1 MTLTIRRLKYRAVD
15 PHALQFREWRENVGL
30 SQANAATLLGYK
42 SEYLA
47 NVELGV
53 KAPSKAMLVKMRAL
67 IDGWGKP

>member
-1 MTLTIRRLKYRAVD
+1 MTLTIRRLKDRAVD

-42 SEYLA
+42 SEYLG
-47 NVELGV
+47 NVETGV
-53 KAPSKAMLVKMRAL
+53 KPPSKVMLAKMHAL